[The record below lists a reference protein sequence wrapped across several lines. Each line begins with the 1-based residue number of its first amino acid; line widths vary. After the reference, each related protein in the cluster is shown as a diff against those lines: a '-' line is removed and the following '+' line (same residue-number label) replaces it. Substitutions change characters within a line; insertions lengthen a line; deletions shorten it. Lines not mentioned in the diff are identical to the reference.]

1 MARNISKRIR
11 RYYRIK
17 FTIYSK
23 QIGVKNSEKVEFEG
37 YDQEAAYNKLDWLQE
52 RCSKGYSYYMQSE
65 DTWAVK

>member
-52 RCSKGYSYYMQSE
+52 R
-65 DTWAVK
+65 